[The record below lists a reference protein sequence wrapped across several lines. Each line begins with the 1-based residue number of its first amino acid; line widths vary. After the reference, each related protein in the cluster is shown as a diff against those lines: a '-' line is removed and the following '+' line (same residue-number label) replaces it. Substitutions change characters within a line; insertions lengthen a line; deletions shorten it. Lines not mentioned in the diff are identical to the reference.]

1 MKTTTEPSSIVFLV
15 FPYGL
20 SVGFATVTLPFLL
33 IQHGFSVAA
42 EASITAVGISA
53 IVLHVIGKG
62 MVSTRYALL
71 SSISNIPPVY
81 MTIIDGWLHDKY
93 NITAMLRG
101 ETLLGLGFVIISFFT
116 LSQTRVNKIP
126 T

>member
-15 FPYGL
+15 FPYGV

-42 EASITAVGISA
+42 AASITGVGISA
-53 IVLHVIGKG
+53 IVLHAIGKG
-62 MVSTRYALL
+62 MASTRDALL
-71 SSISNIPPVY
+71 SSIANIPPFY
-81 MTIIDGWLHDKY
+81 MTIFNGWLHDKY
-93 NITAMLRG
+93 NITAMLWG
-101 ETLLGLGFVIISFFT
+101 ETFLGLGFVIISFFI

-126 T
+126 I